1 MMNSLPK
8 ITLITPSFN
17 QGLFIEKTIKSV
29 LEQGYPDLE
38 HIVIDGGSTDQ
49 TLGILRAYEQQLT
62 WLSEPDRG
70 QTHAINKGLRLATG
84 EVIGY
89 VNSDDILLPGSLL
102 KVGQFFCDH
111 PQASWLTGKCR
122 MIDQNDEE
130 VRKPITFYK
139 NLWLQM
145 RKSQMLAVMDY
156 VSQPATFWRR
166 QVIEDVGYFD
176 ERHNYAMDYDYW
188 LRLRKRYKLWYLD
201 DYLACFRV
209 HPASKGGS
217 SFEAQFEDD
226 MQVARSHIESPTL
239 LKLHEIH
246 NALIVTVYKLLLAW
260 ARRQS
265 HSEEIS

>member
-1 MMNSLPK
+1 MNPLPK

-49 TLGILRAYEQQLT
+49 TLDILRAYGQQLT

-89 VNSDDILLPGSLL
+89 VNSDDMLLPGSLL
-102 KVGQFFCDH
+102 KVGHFFRDH
-111 PQASWLTGKCR
+111 PQASWLTGRCR

-130 VRKPITFYK
+130 VRKLITFYK

-145 RKSQMLAVMDY
+145 RRSQMLAVMDY
-156 VSQPATFWRR
+156 ISQPATFWRR

-188 LRLRKRYKLWYLD
+188 LRLGKQYKLWYLD
-201 DYLACFRV
+201 EYLACFRL

-246 NALIVTVYKLLLAW
+246 NALIVTVYKLLLAR

-265 HSEEIS
+265 HSQEIS